1 MTFGNPNPLV
11 VEFQTKFYIKIWTI
25 VMKYTD
31 FPLIWRFESM
41 IFKAKHFFRE
51 RSLHTAVHKLRGT
64 SFTLR
69 HAVRK
74 KYFNDFLYHFGQK
87 MRLAFKSMTFQT
99 FCIFRQ
105 AKGIFLKYSSQ
116 YQLKNGQYYLILA
129 CPENTKSLKCHAL
142 EG

>member
-1 MTFGNPNPLV
+1 
-11 VEFQTKFYIKIWTI
+11 
-25 VMKYTD
+25 
-31 FPLIWRFESM
+31 M

-99 FCIFRQ
+99 FCIFWT
-105 AKGIFLKYSSQ
+105 GYSMV
-116 YQLKNGQYYLILA
+116 KVNIMVNILYR
-129 CPENTKSLKCHAL
+129 ELN
-142 EG
+142 